1 MKKIWPDKKSKLSKK
16 VERAEA
22 NARHVL
28 HKEYRQSI
36 KRAVENAWQA
46 IENDDL
52 RTASSYLYEAEHY
65 FDKARYENL
74 VIFYNTPLAI
84 MWSVLYL
91 AFFIGIVFFASQF
104 YPNQENNITF
114 PILIALAGG
123 GIGGATA
130 VLSKIVGLHLKTQ
143 AITTR
148 VTWYFIKPILGAIM
162 GTLTYFAILSGLTIF
177 TDTPKVNN
185 VPGVFLTGFLGG
197 YLESFSTRILNEI
210 ADKMV
215 ETVNQQAPHDEQNEQ
230 DNKTE

>member
-1 MKKIWPDKKSKLSKK
+1 MQKIFPDKKTKLCKR

-28 HKEYRQSI
+28 RKGYRQSI
-36 KRAVENAWQA
+36 TRATENAWQA
-46 IENDDL
+46 IEHDDF
-52 RTASSYLYEAEHY
+52 RTATSCLYEAEHY

-74 VIFYNTPLAI
+74 VIFYNTPLAL
-84 MWSVLYL
+84 MWSVFYL
-91 AFFIGIVFFASQF
+91 AFFIGIVFFASRF
-104 YPNQENNITF
+104 YASQENIIF

-130 VLSKIVGLHLKTQ
+130 VLSKIVGLHLKTL

-148 VTWYFIKPILGAIM
+148 VTWYFTKPILGAVM
-162 GTLTYFAILSGLTIF
+162 GTLTYFAILSGLTVF
-177 TDTPKVNN
+177 ADVPKINN

-197 YLESFSTRILNEI
+197 YLESFSTRILNGI

-215 ETVNQQAPHDEQNEQ
+215 ETSNQQVPHDEQDEQ
-230 DNKTE
+230 DSQTE